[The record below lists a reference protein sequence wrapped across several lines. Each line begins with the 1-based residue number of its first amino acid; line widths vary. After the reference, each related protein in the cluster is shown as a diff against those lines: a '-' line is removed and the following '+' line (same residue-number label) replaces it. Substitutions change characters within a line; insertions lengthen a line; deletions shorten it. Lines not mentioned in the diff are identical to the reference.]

1 MADSTNIE
9 ELLGSDKKPAAS
21 NPFATAAAPNPFAT
35 AAAPNPFATAAPNL
49 FATAA
54 PNPFATGSA
63 GAGLTLQTGPSPER
77 VARPSAAVP
86 AHAPQR
92 KVEDLYAIGPTLGT
106 GAYSVVKEG
115 ITNGTGEKVAL
126 KMINKSRVSQSAN
139 LQKFLDSEIAIM
151 EKIASDIPRCF
162 AYV

>member
-35 AAAPNPFATAAPNL
+35 AA
-49 FATAA
+49 

-63 GAGLTLQTGPSPER
+63 GAGLTLQTAPSPER

-151 EKIASDIPRCF
+151 EKIASDIPRWCTF